1 VFEFVRGEYEKKLWE
16 TLIEPQLQQDIS
28 AFGQLVS
35 YESFPTPT
43 GYLCFWSTSF
53 VWKFRFWSMHREC
66 QWILTSVKN
75 STKTPNLS
83 PHSKFV
89 PVPKLKSKHL
99 LQLMNLCICA
109 ITFPVVRLSKSC
121 KENWTVTKVTLE
133 TRILIAFLQGRYYRN
148 ASNVKYTQRILIG
161 LYLLGK
167 PHFIT
172 RKIEM
177 LVSTT
182 NLSL

>member
-1 VFEFVRGEYEKKLWE
+1 
-16 TLIEPQLQQDIS
+16 
-28 AFGQLVS
+28 
-35 YESFPTPT
+35 
-43 GYLCFWSTSF
+43 
-53 VWKFRFWSMHREC
+53 
-66 QWILTSVKN
+66 
-75 STKTPNLS
+75 
-83 PHSKFV
+83 
-89 PVPKLKSKHL
+89 
-99 LQLMNLCICA
+99 
-109 ITFPVVRLSKSC
+109 
-121 KENWTVTKVTLE
+121 
-133 TRILIAFLQGRYYRN
+133 LIAFLQGRYYRN